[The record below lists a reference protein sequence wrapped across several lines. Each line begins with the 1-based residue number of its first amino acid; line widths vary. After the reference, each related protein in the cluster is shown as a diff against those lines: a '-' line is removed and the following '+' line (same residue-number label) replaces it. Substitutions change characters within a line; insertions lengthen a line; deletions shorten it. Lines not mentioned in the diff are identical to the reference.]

1 MLQILP
7 INSQVKGFS
16 RLSYKWS
23 TTRAWLIDLMVA
35 AQLWVSSS
43 LLQVIYSEL
52 LNTQV
57 LSLVISLLYT
67 SLPTREV
74 HEIDK
79 IN

>member
-1 MLQILP
+1 
-7 INSQVKGFS
+7 
-16 RLSYKWS
+16 
-23 TTRAWLIDLMVA
+23 MVA

-74 HEIDK
+74 HEIGK